1 MKHIILSLLLV
12 GAFTCEW
19 VKTSFIGPKMIRCE
33 NEEVI
38 CYFAKDWYA
47 GGMSCKFKE
56 IINE

>member
-19 VKTSFIGPKMIRCE
+19 VKTSFLDPKMIRCE

-38 CYFAKDWYA
+38 CYFAKKGYG

-56 IINE
+56 TQK